1 MPFFHWFILLC
12 RHREKFIIFDTKSLR
27 GQRKHIIETM
37 EKKPCYTYV
46 RNQTRT
52 RMPVVLSIDLTP
64 IVYVEAGLEPT
75 RQGGGALSL
84 EGNMSET
91 VNRLILQSLTHFMQ

>member
-1 MPFFHWFILLC
+1 
-12 RHREKFIIFDTKSLR
+12 
-27 GQRKHIIETM
+27 
-37 EKKPCYTYV
+37 
-46 RNQTRT
+46 
-52 RMPVVLSIDLTP
+52 MPVVLSIDLTP